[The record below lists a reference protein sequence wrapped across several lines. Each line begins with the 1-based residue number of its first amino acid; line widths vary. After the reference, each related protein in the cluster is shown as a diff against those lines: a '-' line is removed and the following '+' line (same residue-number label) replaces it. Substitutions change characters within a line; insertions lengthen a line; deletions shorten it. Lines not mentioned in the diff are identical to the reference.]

1 MVLHLP
7 HHHRHRHH
15 HHLPEVGETPAPEE
29 GAREPAAAAA
39 GGRAGRLPGPRGRAP
54 GRRSGGVHG
63 GGATVASE
71 RGARERGPE
80 AAAEAD
86 LSILMEM

>member
-29 GAREPAAAAA
+29 GAREPAAAA